1 MVFCSF
7 PARSVGFRKSE
18 WPGAPRLP
26 VVVGWAVVLALAPL
40 LQPWAR
46 AVCEEKPTVWM
57 DERTAASHL
66 LSKRDLEVP
75 AAFPLARVN
84 EVKLLVTV
92 DRDGAICD
100 VRAMAGPKE
109 LRPAAVQIVW
119 NHWRYRRFL
128 VDWKPTVVQFP
139 VTVRTAP
146 VRSGTPPVTIAE
158 ESNRNPLS
166 TRA

>member
-1 MVFCSF
+1 
-7 PARSVGFRKSE
+7 
-18 WPGAPRLP
+18 
-26 VVVGWAVVLALAPL
+26 
-40 LQPWAR
+40 
-46 AVCEEKPTVWM
+46 M